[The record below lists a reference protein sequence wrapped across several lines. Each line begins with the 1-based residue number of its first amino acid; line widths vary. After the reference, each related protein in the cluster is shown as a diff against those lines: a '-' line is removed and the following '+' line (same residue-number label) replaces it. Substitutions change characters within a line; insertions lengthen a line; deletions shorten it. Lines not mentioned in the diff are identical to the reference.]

1 MFHIQWNLLIH
12 SVWFE
17 MRAHT
22 HPKKLWIKIYSS
34 WSSWIETITFWNSD
48 SNSRWLGRELHR
60 EWHDFEFVFFWW
72 HFFSDVLIVLHS
84 HNSRLIFIDHK
95 CRLFSPF
102 IPYFVPVK
110 NATNTQLEPL
120 LNERMNE
127 WMNIWFSL
135 NASKNL
141 LPRFSLN
148 YVSIILKLWTLC
160 YLLIYCHN
168 MCRCATES
176 AVLLNCNC

>member
-127 WMNIWFSL
+127 YLQKPVATVFVELCINNIKAVDSL
-135 NASKNL
+135 LSTNL
-141 LPRFSLN
+141 LPQHVPLR
-148 YVSIILKLWTLC
+148 YRVC
-160 YLLIYCHN
+160 
-168 MCRCATES
+168 S
-176 AVLLNCNC
+176 AIEL